1 MALRP
6 GEVYVRTTFIFA
18 ACAALLTS
26 AAIASTG
33 SANEDAK
40 AAAMAKCM
48 ADTSALGA
56 QDAEEGCTCFVD
68 RLSDEEAS
76 AYAQIT
82 DWDRDATPSMKQA
95 GAACF
100 PELQ

>member
-1 MALRP
+1 MK
-6 GEVYVRTTFIFA
+6 TTFIFA

-33 SANEDAK
+33 SADEEAK

-56 QDAEEGCTCFVD
+56 EDSEAGCTCFVE
-68 RLSDEEAS
+68 RLSGEEAA
-76 AYAQIT
+76 AYALIT